1 MRPIIAVTGPHKR
14 MRYGWWATRL
24 MLALHGLR
32 GVNLTAKQP
41 SSETPVQGVIIGGG
55 DDIEPLH
62 YGQQG
67 DAGVTYDP
75 ERDAFEMAV
84 IRHCLESRV
93 PMLGICRGAQ
103 LINVVLG
110 GSLFGDIRPLRR
122 MTPNYNSAF
131 PVKWVDVEADS
142 NLADYLRAQRVKV
155 NSLHSQAIER
165 LGSGLRVVA
174 VDQDGFTQAVEAAD
188 SFLVGV
194 QWHPEY
200 LPYKSSQRRL
210 FASFARAARAA
221 PQLHICDDLY
231 L

>member
-1 MRPIIAVTGPHKR
+1 MRPLIAVTGPHKR
-14 MRYGWWATRL
+14 LRFAWWATRI
-24 MLALHGLR
+24 MLALQGLR
-32 GVNLTAKQP
+32 GIYLTAQQP
-41 SSETPVQGVIIGGG
+41 FTENPVQGVIIGGG

-67 DAGVTYDP
+67 DAGATYDP
-75 ERDAFEMAV
+75 QRDAFEMAV

-110 GSLFGDIRPLRR
+110 GSLYNDIRPLRR
-122 MTPNYNSAF
+122 ATPNYNSAL
-131 PVKWVDVEADS
+131 PVKWVDVQADCT
-142 NLADYLRAQRVKV
+142 LAGYLQTQRVKV

-165 LGSGLRVVA
+165 LGCGLRKVA

-200 LPYKSSQRRL
+200 LPYKRAQRRL
-210 FASFARAARAA
+210 FSGFARAAREAS
-221 PQLHICDDLY
+221 QLHISDDLFT
-231 L
+231 